1 MTQVIKNIAKRAF
14 AMAGV
19 AILAF
24 AVLASGFSAALP
36 AVALENSNPSEKYDP
51 TKKEV
56 LSHGHTDVF
65 YPIQYNGKFIMAV
78 EKDAAT
84 FLKPENTTLRVA
96 KSTYTTKSQLPAL
109 ATEYYYLDSSGNQNG
124 NPLFPGWD
132 TGYAATLVGASHADE
147 ATADIAIQQVTGPM
161 NGRILLWTTEGAGKT
176 SKKLSFEEN
185 DLDDEPDTE
194 GSRFML
200 PGVIHQH
207 TAGHVHANWGFTQP
221 GVYKLK
227 VAATITNKNTK
238 KQITTEPAEYT
249 FEVEDTYSGEVP
261 TSGLSET
268 LGLHRR
274 GDSINPDDD
283 EEAHKASEEHK
294 DTDKDDGGDMR
305 IGNIRDSGPHPHY
318 HSYEGYGGLDLKVVN
333 RPKGARIEWRYV
345 RADEG
350 PDAYGT
356 TLFAERLQLPAEPAM
371 NKMKVY
377 AHATEGETQVGKD
390 TASATIA
397 VEDHGADGR
406 PVVKAIA
413 PYKRFKPG
421 DTLRAK
427 TALLN
432 PHVAT
437 DGITGAPIDDPTSPV
452 TSIVKD
458 YVWLIKKEGESEFKR
473 IPGAVSSRLELK
485 LDASMQGATIRPS
498 LVLKNGELYRN
509 KMFDEFCDYVI
520 DMGGAKHNGQEAA
533 EKQVHDPD
541 SEEDARHSS
550 KRRLKK
556 RRSVRRSVR
565 GRRTRVNDADT
576 ANRGFVQNLFAS
588 VSNNGFAGGFAGGFA
603 TANNAGDNGFNKN
616 QSEQKLTQ
624 SGAQQ
629 NTKSGMFGNPDG
641 SVTFTPNFFGNTA
654 SKSKKLKRHR
664 NNRNAR
670 NQNARN
676 NRQLR
681 RNKNVRNFPQNS
693 SGKSTDAAKNNTET
707 SGSFKR
713 VENTSGNKNKRSV
726 NAARRTTRSKKV
738 SKKGSKKGS
747 KNVRSFENESRQA
760 VEASKRT
767 NSDEDPTAQRD
778 TEYTQAQEDDST
790 EDQESNNNSTTWVA
804 AATGTAS
811 VGLCTVTGACSVLAR
826 PRTKLI

>member
-1 MTQVIKNIAKRAF
+1 MTKVIKNMVKRAF
-14 AMAGV
+14 AMCGV
-19 AILAF
+19 
-24 AVLASGFSAALP
+24 AVLAVAVLVSGFSAALP
-36 AVALENSNPSEKYDP
+36 AVALENSNPGEKYNP

-78 EKDAAT
+78 EKDGTT

-109 ATEYYYLDSSGNQNG
+109 ATEYYYLDSSGNQKG

-132 TGYAATLVGASHADE
+132 TGYAASLVGASHADD

-161 NGRILLWTTEGAGKT
+161 NGRILLWTTDGIGKN

-185 DLDDEPDTE
+185 DLDDEPDTD

-261 TSGLSET
+261 VSGITET
-268 LGLHRR
+268 LDLHRR
-274 GDSINPDDD
+274 GDFINPDDD
-283 EEAHKASEEHK
+283 EEAHEASKDHK

-333 RPKGARIEWRYV
+333 KPKGARIEWRYV

-397 VEDHGADGR
+397 VEDHGADGH

-421 DTLRAK
+421 DTLHAK
-427 TALLN
+427 TVLLN

-437 DGITGAPIDDPTSPV
+437 DGVTGAPIDDPTSPV

-458 YVWLIKKEGESEFKR
+458 YVWLMKKEGESEFKR
-473 IPGAVSSRLELK
+473 IPGAVNSKLELK

-520 DMGGAKHNGQEAA
+520 EMKGVPHSHN
-533 EKQVHDPD
+533 HDGDDDQSGSD
-541 SEEDARHSS
+541 SEDDENPHG
-550 KRRLKK
+550 KK
-556 RRSVRRSVR
+556 RHEKRH
-565 GRRTRVNDADT
+565 N
-576 ANRGFVQNLFAS
+576 NRHNKRK
-588 VSNNGFAGGFAGGFA
+588 NKTKHFAGGKNFLKGVFGGAANSGLFGSSSNGGFQFESNFFKKSGKKLKRA
-603 TANNAGDNGFNKN
+603 KNNRNKTN
-616 QSEQKLTQ
+616 RNKTNRNNRKNNPKNNTQ
-624 SGAQQ
+624 SGAS
-629 NTKSGMFGNPDG
+629 SG
-641 SVTFTPNFFGNTA
+641 SSSFTRTE
-654 SKSKKLKRHR
+654 
-664 NNRNAR
+664 
-670 NQNARN
+670 
-676 NRQLR
+676 
-681 RNKNVRNFPQNS
+681 NS
-693 SGKSTDAAKNNTET
+693 SGTSLHNSSRRTSDGTHTKNKSSKKSGQTIRNFVRTDNN
-707 SGSFKR
+707 
-713 VENTSGNKNKRSV
+713 SGNKSKNSSV
-726 NAARRTTRSKKV
+726 N
-738 SKKGSKKGS
+738 
-747 KNVRSFENESRQA
+747 
-760 VEASKRT
+760 
-767 NSDEDPTAQRD
+767 NSDFVKSNERHALQGARQYNEESDET
-778 TEYTQAQEDDST
+778 YEDDS
-790 EDQESNNNSTTWVA
+790 DDIKGDSSSIKWIAVA
-804 AATGTAS
+804 ASGAS
-811 VGLCTVTGACSVLAR
+811 VGLCTITGACGALVR
-826 PRTKLI
+826 PRLKLL

>member
-1 MTQVIKNIAKRAF
+1 MVKRAF
-14 AMAGV
+14 AMCGV
-19 AILAF
+19 AVLAF
-24 AVLASGFSAALP
+24 AVLVSGFSAALP
-36 AVALENSNPSEKYDP
+36 AVALENSNPGEKYNP

-78 EKDAAT
+78 EKDGTT

-96 KSTYTTKSQLPAL
+96 KSTYTTKSQIPAL
-109 ATEYYYLDSSGNQNG
+109 ATEYYYLDSSGNQKG

-132 TGYAATLVGASHADE
+132 TGYAASLVGANHADE

-161 NGRILLWTTEGAGKT
+161 NGRILLWTTEGVGKN

-221 GVYKLK
+221 GVYKLR

-261 TSGLSET
+261 ASGIMET
-268 LGLHRR
+268 LDLHRR
-274 GDSINPDDD
+274 GDFINPDDD
-283 EEAHKASEEHK
+283 EEAHKASEDHK

-333 RPKGARIEWRYV
+333 KPKGARIEWRYV

-397 VEDHGADGR
+397 VEDHGADGH

-421 DTLRAK
+421 DTLHAK
-427 TALLN
+427 TVLLN

-437 DGITGAPIDDPTSPV
+437 DGVTGAPIDDPTSPV

-473 IPGAVSSRLELK
+473 IPGAVNSKLELK

-520 DMGGAKHNGQEAA
+520 EMKGVPHSHN
-533 EKQVHDPD
+533 HDGDDDQSGSD
-541 SEEDARHSS
+541 SEDDENSHGKKHHEKRHNNRHN
-550 KRRLKK
+550 KRKNK
-556 RRSVRRSVR
+556 
-565 GRRTRVNDADT
+565 TKH
-576 ANRGFVQNLFAS
+576 
-588 VSNNGFAGGFAGGFA
+588 FAGGKNFLKGVFGGAANSGLFGSSSNGGFQFESNFFKKSNRKFKR
-603 TANNAGDNGFNKN
+603 TKKNRNKTNRTNRKNNSKN
-616 QSEQKLTQ
+616 NTQ
-624 SGAQQ
+624 SGAS
-629 NTKSGMFGNPDG
+629 SG
-641 SVTFTPNFFGNTA
+641 SSSFTRTE
-654 SKSKKLKRHR
+654 
-664 NNRNAR
+664 
-670 NQNARN
+670 
-676 NRQLR
+676 
-681 RNKNVRNFPQNS
+681 NS
-693 SGKSTDAAKNNTET
+693 SGTSLHNSSRRT
-707 SGSFKR
+707 SGGTHTKNKSSKKSGQTIRNFVR
-713 VENTSGNKNKRSV
+713 TDNNSGNKSKNSSV
-726 NAARRTTRSKKV
+726 N
-738 SKKGSKKGS
+738 
-747 KNVRSFENESRQA
+747 
-760 VEASKRT
+760 
-767 NSDEDPTAQRD
+767 NSDFVKN
-778 TEYTQAQEDDST
+778 TERHALQGARQYNEESDEAYEDDSDDT
-790 EDQESNNNSTTWVA
+790 KGDSSSIKWVA
-804 AATGTAS
+804 VAASGAS
-811 VGLCTVTGACSVLAR
+811 VGLCTITGACGALIRS
-826 PRTKLI
+826 KLKLL

>member
-1 MTQVIKNIAKRAF
+1 MTQVIRNIVKRAF
-14 AMAGV
+14 AMASV

-36 AVALENSNPSEKYDP
+36 AVALENGNPAEKYDP

-109 ATEYYYLDSSGNQNG
+109 ATEYYYLDSSGNQKG

-132 TGYAATLVGASHADE
+132 TGYAASLVGASHADD

-161 NGRILLWTTEGAGKT
+161 NGRILLWTTDGIGKN

-185 DLDDEPDTE
+185 DLDDEPDTD

-261 TSGLSET
+261 ASGITET
-268 LGLHRR
+268 LDLHRR
-274 GDSINPDDD
+274 GDFINPDDD
-283 EEAHKASEEHK
+283 EEAHEASKDHK

-333 RPKGARIEWRYV
+333 KPKGARIEWRYV

-397 VEDHGADGR
+397 VEDHGADGH

-421 DTLRAK
+421 DTLHAK
-427 TALLN
+427 TVLLN

-437 DGITGAPIDDPTSPV
+437 DGVTGAPIDDPTSPV

-458 YVWLIKKEGESEFKR
+458 YVWLMKKEGESEFKR
-473 IPGAVSSRLELK
+473 IPGAASSKLELK

-520 DMGGAKHNGQEAA
+520 EMKGVPHSHN
-533 EKQVHDPD
+533 HDGDDDQSGSD
-541 SEEDARHSS
+541 SEDDENPHGKKHHEKRHN
-550 KRRLKK
+550 KRKNK
-556 RRSVRRSVR
+556 
-565 GRRTRVNDADT
+565 TKH
-576 ANRGFVQNLFAS
+576 
-588 VSNNGFAGGFAGGFA
+588 FAGGKNFLKGVFGGTANSGLFGSSSNGGFQFESNFFKKSNRKFKR
-603 TANNAGDNGFNKN
+603 TKKNRNKTNRTNRKNNSKN
-616 QSEQKLTQ
+616 NTQ
-624 SGAQQ
+624 SGAS
-629 NTKSGMFGNPDG
+629 SG
-641 SVTFTPNFFGNTA
+641 SSSFTRTE
-654 SKSKKLKRHR
+654 
-664 NNRNAR
+664 
-670 NQNARN
+670 
-676 NRQLR
+676 
-681 RNKNVRNFPQNS
+681 NS
-693 SGKSTDAAKNNTET
+693 SGTSLHNSSRRT
-707 SGSFKR
+707 SGGTHTKNKSSKKSGQTIRNFVR
-713 VENTSGNKNKRSV
+713 TDNNSGNKSKNSSV
-726 NAARRTTRSKKV
+726 N
-738 SKKGSKKGS
+738 
-747 KNVRSFENESRQA
+747 
-760 VEASKRT
+760 
-767 NSDEDPTAQRD
+767 NSDFVKN
-778 TEYTQAQEDDST
+778 TEHYALQGARQYNEESDEAYEDDSDDT
-790 EDQESNNNSTTWVA
+790 KGDSSSTKWVA
-804 AATGTAS
+804 VAASSAS
-811 VGLCTVTGACSVLAR
+811 VGLCTITGACGALVR
-826 PRTKLI
+826 PRLKLL

>member
-1 MTQVIKNIAKRAF
+1 MTHVIRNIGKRAF
-14 AMAGV
+14 AMASV

-36 AVALENSNPSEKYDP
+36 AVALENSNPGEKYDP

-78 EKDAAT
+78 EKDGTT

-109 ATEYYYLDSSGNQNG
+109 ATEYYYLDISGNQKG

-132 TGYAATLVGASHADE
+132 TGYAASLVGANHADE

-161 NGRILLWTTEGAGKT
+161 NGRILLWTTEGVGKN

-185 DLDDEPDTE
+185 DLDDEPDTD

-221 GVYKLK
+221 GIYKLK

-238 KQITTEPAEYT
+238 KQIKTEPAEYT

-261 TSGLSET
+261 ASGITET
-268 LGLHRR
+268 LDLHRR
-274 GDSINPDDD
+274 GDFINPDDD
-283 EEAHKASEEHK
+283 EEAHEASKDHK
-294 DTDKDDGGDMR
+294 DTDEDDGGDMR

-333 RPKGARIEWRYV
+333 KPKGARIEWRYV

-350 PDAYGT
+350 SDAYGT

-390 TASATIA
+390 TASATIV
-397 VEDHGADGR
+397 VEDHGADGH
-406 PVVKAIA
+406 PVVKAIV
-413 PYKRFKPG
+413 PYKRFKLG
-421 DTLRAK
+421 DTLHAK
-427 TALLN
+427 TVLLN

-437 DGITGAPIDDPTSPV
+437 DATTGEPIDDPTNPV

-473 IPGAVSSRLELK
+473 IPGAVSSKLDLK

-520 DMGGAKHNGQEAA
+520 EMKGVPHSHNNDGDDDQSGSDSEDDENPHGKKRHEKHHNKRKNKTKHFVGGKNFLKGVFGGAANSGLFG
-533 EKQVHDPD
+533 
-541 SEEDARHSS
+541 SS
-550 KRRLKK
+550 
-556 RRSVRRSVR
+556 
-565 GRRTRVNDADT
+565 
-576 ANRGFVQNLFAS
+576 
-588 VSNNGFAGGFAGGFA
+588 SNGGFQFES
-603 TANNAGDNGFNKN
+603 NFFK
-616 QSEQKLTQ
+616 
-624 SGAQQ
+624 
-629 NTKSGMFGNPDG
+629 KSG
-641 SVTFTPNFFGNTA
+641 
-654 SKSKKLKRHR
+654 KKLKRAK
-664 NNRNAR
+664 NNRNKTNR
-670 NQNARN
+670 TNRKNNSKNNVQNGSGSCSGSCSGSGSGSGSSSFTRTEN
-676 NRQLR
+676 SSGTSLHNSSR
-681 RNKNVRNFPQNS
+681 RTSGGTRAKNKSSKKSGQTVRNFVR
-693 SGKSTDAAKNNTET
+693 TDNN
-707 SGSFKR
+707 
-713 VENTSGNKNKRSV
+713 SGNKSKNSSV
-726 NAARRTTRSKKV
+726 N
-738 SKKGSKKGS
+738 
-747 KNVRSFENESRQA
+747 
-760 VEASKRT
+760 
-767 NSDEDPTAQRD
+767 NSDFVKNNERHASQDARQYNEESD
-778 TEYTQAQEDDST
+778 ESYEDDSDDT
-790 EDQESNNNSTTWVA
+790 KGNSSSNKWVA
-804 AATGTAS
+804 VAASGAS
-811 VGLCTVTGACSVLAR
+811 VGLCAITGACGALAR
-826 PRTKLI
+826 PKLKLL

>member
-1 MTQVIKNIAKRAF
+1 MTKVIKNMVKRAF
-14 AMAGV
+14 AMCGV
-19 AILAF
+19 AVLAF
-24 AVLASGFSAALP
+24 AVLVSGFSAALP
-36 AVALENSNPSEKYDP
+36 AVALENGNPAEKYDP

-109 ATEYYYLDSSGNQNG
+109 ATEYYYLDSSGNQKG

-132 TGYAATLVGASHADE
+132 TGYAASLVGASHADD

-161 NGRILLWTTEGAGKT
+161 NGRILLWTTDGIGKN

-185 DLDDEPDTE
+185 DLDDEPDTD

-261 TSGLSET
+261 VSGITET
-268 LGLHRR
+268 LDLHRR
-274 GDSINPDDD
+274 GDFINPDDD
-283 EEAHKASEEHK
+283 EEAHEASKDHK

-333 RPKGARIEWRYV
+333 KPKGARIEWRYV

-397 VEDHGADGR
+397 VEDHGVDGH

-421 DTLRAK
+421 DTLHAK
-427 TALLN
+427 TVLLN

-437 DGITGAPIDDPTSPV
+437 DGVTGAPIDDPTSPV

-458 YVWLIKKEGESEFKR
+458 YVWLMKKEGESEFKR
-473 IPGAVSSRLELK
+473 IPGAVNSKLELK

-520 DMGGAKHNGQEAA
+520 EMKGVPHSHN
-533 EKQVHDPD
+533 HDGDDDQSGSD
-541 SEEDARHSS
+541 SEDDENPHG
-550 KRRLKK
+550 KK
-556 RRSVRRSVR
+556 RHEKRH
-565 GRRTRVNDADT
+565 N
-576 ANRGFVQNLFAS
+576 NRHNKRK
-588 VSNNGFAGGFAGGFA
+588 NKTKHFAGGKNFLKGVFGGAANSGLFGSSSNGGFQFESNFFKKSGKKLKRA
-603 TANNAGDNGFNKN
+603 KNNRNKTN
-616 QSEQKLTQ
+616 RNKTNRNKTNRNNRKNNPKNNTQ
-624 SGAQQ
+624 SGAS
-629 NTKSGMFGNPDG
+629 SG
-641 SVTFTPNFFGNTA
+641 SSSFTRTE
-654 SKSKKLKRHR
+654 
-664 NNRNAR
+664 
-670 NQNARN
+670 
-676 NRQLR
+676 
-681 RNKNVRNFPQNS
+681 NS
-693 SGKSTDAAKNNTET
+693 SGTSLHNSSRRTSDGTHTKNKSSKKSGQTIRNFVRTDNN
-707 SGSFKR
+707 
-713 VENTSGNKNKRSV
+713 SGNKSKNSSV
-726 NAARRTTRSKKV
+726 N
-738 SKKGSKKGS
+738 
-747 KNVRSFENESRQA
+747 
-760 VEASKRT
+760 
-767 NSDEDPTAQRD
+767 NSDFVKSNERHALQGARQYNEESDET
-778 TEYTQAQEDDST
+778 YEDDS
-790 EDQESNNNSTTWVA
+790 DDIKGDSSSIKWIAVA
-804 AATGTAS
+804 ASGAS
-811 VGLCTVTGACSVLAR
+811 VGLCTITGACGALVR
-826 PRTKLI
+826 PRLKLL

>member
-1 MTQVIKNIAKRAF
+1 MTQVIKNMVKRAF
-14 AMAGV
+14 AMCGV
-19 AILAF
+19 AVLAF
-24 AVLASGFSAALP
+24 AVLVSGFSAALP
-36 AVALENSNPSEKYDP
+36 AVALENGNPAEKYDP

-109 ATEYYYLDSSGNQNG
+109 ATEYYYLDSSGNQKG

-132 TGYAATLVGASHADE
+132 TGYAASLVGASHADD

-161 NGRILLWTTEGAGKT
+161 NGRILLWTTDGIGKN

-185 DLDDEPDTE
+185 DLDDEPDTD

-261 TSGLSET
+261 VSGITET
-268 LGLHRR
+268 LDLHRR
-274 GDSINPDDD
+274 GDFINPDDD
-283 EEAHKASEEHK
+283 EEAHEASKDHK

-333 RPKGARIEWRYV
+333 KPKGARIEWRYV

-397 VEDHGADGR
+397 VEDHGADGH

-421 DTLRAK
+421 DTLHAK
-427 TALLN
+427 TVLLN

-437 DGITGAPIDDPTSPV
+437 DGVTGAPIDDPTSPV

-458 YVWLIKKEGESEFKR
+458 YVWLMKKEGESEFKR
-473 IPGAVSSRLELK
+473 IPGAVNSKLELK

-520 DMGGAKHNGQEAA
+520 EMKGVPHSHN
-533 EKQVHDPD
+533 HDGDDDQSGSD
-541 SEEDARHSS
+541 SEDDENPHG
-550 KRRLKK
+550 KK
-556 RRSVRRSVR
+556 RHEKRH
-565 GRRTRVNDADT
+565 N
-576 ANRGFVQNLFAS
+576 NRHNKRK
-588 VSNNGFAGGFAGGFA
+588 NKTKHFAGGKNFLKGVFGGAANSGLFGSSSNGGFQFESNFFKKSGKKLKRA
-603 TANNAGDNGFNKN
+603 KNNRNKTN
-616 QSEQKLTQ
+616 RNKTNRNNSKNNPKNNTQ
-624 SGAQQ
+624 SGAS
-629 NTKSGMFGNPDG
+629 SG
-641 SVTFTPNFFGNTA
+641 SSSFTRTE
-654 SKSKKLKRHR
+654 
-664 NNRNAR
+664 
-670 NQNARN
+670 
-676 NRQLR
+676 
-681 RNKNVRNFPQNS
+681 NS
-693 SGKSTDAAKNNTET
+693 SGTSLHNSSRRTSDGTHTKNKSSKKSGQTIRNFVRTDNN
-707 SGSFKR
+707 
-713 VENTSGNKNKRSV
+713 SGNKSKNSSV
-726 NAARRTTRSKKV
+726 N
-738 SKKGSKKGS
+738 
-747 KNVRSFENESRQA
+747 
-760 VEASKRT
+760 
-767 NSDEDPTAQRD
+767 NSDFVKSNERHALQGARQYNEESDET
-778 TEYTQAQEDDST
+778 YEDDS
-790 EDQESNNNSTTWVA
+790 DDIKGDSSSIKWIAVA
-804 AATGTAS
+804 ASGAS
-811 VGLCTVTGACSVLAR
+811 VGLCTITGACGALVR
-826 PRTKLI
+826 PRLKLL

>member
-1 MTQVIKNIAKRAF
+1 MTQVIRNIVKRAF
-14 AMAGV
+14 AMASV
-19 AILAF
+19 AILAI

-36 AVALENSNPSEKYDP
+36 AVALENGNPAEKYDP

-109 ATEYYYLDSSGNQNG
+109 ATEYYYLDSSGNQKG

-132 TGYAATLVGASHADE
+132 TGYAASLVGASHADD

-161 NGRILLWTTEGAGKT
+161 NGRILLWTTDGIGKN

-185 DLDDEPDTE
+185 DLDDEPDTD

-261 TSGLSET
+261 ASGITET
-268 LGLHRR
+268 LDLHRR
-274 GDSINPDDD
+274 GDFINPDDD
-283 EEAHKASEEHK
+283 EEAHEASKDHK

-333 RPKGARIEWRYV
+333 KPKGARIEWRYV

-397 VEDHGADGR
+397 VEDHGADGH

-421 DTLRAK
+421 DTLHAK
-427 TALLN
+427 TVLLN

-437 DGITGAPIDDPTSPV
+437 DGVTGAPIDDPTSPV

-473 IPGAVSSRLELK
+473 IPGAVNSKLELK

-520 DMGGAKHNGQEAA
+520 EMKGVPHSHN
-533 EKQVHDPD
+533 HDGDDDQSGSD
-541 SEEDARHSS
+541 SEDDENSHGKKHHE
-550 KRRLKK
+550 KRRNKRKNKTKHFVGGKNFLKG
-556 RRSVRRSVR
+556 VF
-565 GRRTRVNDADT
+565 GGT
-576 ANRGFVQNLFAS
+576 ANSGLFGS
-588 VSNNGFAGGFAGGFA
+588 SSNGGFQFESNFFKKSNRKFKR
-603 TANNAGDNGFNKN
+603 TKKNRNKTNRTNRKNNSKN
-616 QSEQKLTQ
+616 NTQ
-624 SGAQQ
+624 SGAS
-629 NTKSGMFGNPDG
+629 SG
-641 SVTFTPNFFGNTA
+641 SSSFTRTE
-654 SKSKKLKRHR
+654 
-664 NNRNAR
+664 
-670 NQNARN
+670 
-676 NRQLR
+676 
-681 RNKNVRNFPQNS
+681 NS
-693 SGKSTDAAKNNTET
+693 SGTSLHNSSRRT
-707 SGSFKR
+707 SGGTHTKNKSSKKSGQTIRNFVR
-713 VENTSGNKNKRSV
+713 TDNNSGNKSKNSSV
-726 NAARRTTRSKKV
+726 N
-738 SKKGSKKGS
+738 
-747 KNVRSFENESRQA
+747 
-760 VEASKRT
+760 
-767 NSDEDPTAQRD
+767 NSDFVKN
-778 TEYTQAQEDDST
+778 TERHALQGARQYNEESDEAYEDDSDDT
-790 EDQESNNNSTTWVA
+790 KGDGSSIKWVA
-804 AATGTAS
+804 VAASGAS
-811 VGLCTVTGACSVLAR
+811 VGLCTITGACGALIRS
-826 PRTKLI
+826 KLKLL

>member
-1 MTQVIKNIAKRAF
+1 MTQVIKNMVKRAF
-14 AMAGV
+14 AMCGV
-19 AILAF
+19 AVLAF
-24 AVLASGFSAALP
+24 AVLVSGFSAALP
-36 AVALENSNPSEKYDP
+36 AVALENGNPAEKYDP

-109 ATEYYYLDSSGNQNG
+109 ATEYYYLDSSGNQKG
-124 NPLFPGWD
+124 NPLFPG
-132 TGYAATLVGASHADE
+132 YAASLVGASHADD

-161 NGRILLWTTEGAGKT
+161 NGRILLWTTDGIGKN

-185 DLDDEPDTE
+185 DLDDEPDTD

-261 TSGLSET
+261 VSGITET
-268 LGLHRR
+268 LDLHRR
-274 GDSINPDDD
+274 GDFINPDDD
-283 EEAHKASEEHK
+283 EEAHEASKDHK

-333 RPKGARIEWRYV
+333 KPKGARIEWRYV

-397 VEDHGADGR
+397 VEDHGADGH

-421 DTLRAK
+421 DTLHAK
-427 TALLN
+427 TVLLN

-437 DGITGAPIDDPTSPV
+437 DGVTGAPIDDPTSPV

-458 YVWLIKKEGESEFKR
+458 YVWLMKKEGESEFKR
-473 IPGAVSSRLELK
+473 IPGAVNSKLELK

-520 DMGGAKHNGQEAA
+520 EMKGVPHSHN
-533 EKQVHDPD
+533 HDGDDDQSGSD
-541 SEEDARHSS
+541 SEDDENPHG
-550 KRRLKK
+550 KK
-556 RRSVRRSVR
+556 RHEKRH
-565 GRRTRVNDADT
+565 N
-576 ANRGFVQNLFAS
+576 NRHNKRK
-588 VSNNGFAGGFAGGFA
+588 NKTKHFAGGKNFLKGVFGGAANSGLFGSSSNGGFQFESNFFKKSGKKLKRA
-603 TANNAGDNGFNKN
+603 KNNRNKTN
-616 QSEQKLTQ
+616 RNKTNRNNRKNNPKNNTQ
-624 SGAQQ
+624 SGAS
-629 NTKSGMFGNPDG
+629 SG
-641 SVTFTPNFFGNTA
+641 SSSFTRTE
-654 SKSKKLKRHR
+654 
-664 NNRNAR
+664 
-670 NQNARN
+670 
-676 NRQLR
+676 
-681 RNKNVRNFPQNS
+681 NS
-693 SGKSTDAAKNNTET
+693 SGTSLHNSSRRTSDGTHTKNKSSKKSGQTIRNFVRTDNN
-707 SGSFKR
+707 
-713 VENTSGNKNKRSV
+713 SGNKSKNSSV
-726 NAARRTTRSKKV
+726 N
-738 SKKGSKKGS
+738 
-747 KNVRSFENESRQA
+747 
-760 VEASKRT
+760 
-767 NSDEDPTAQRD
+767 NSDFVKSNERHALQGARQYNEESDET
-778 TEYTQAQEDDST
+778 YEDDS
-790 EDQESNNNSTTWVA
+790 DDIKGDSSSIKWIAVA
-804 AATGTAS
+804 ASGAS
-811 VGLCTVTGACSVLAR
+811 VGLCTITGACGALVR
-826 PRTKLI
+826 PRLKLL

>member
-1 MTQVIKNIAKRAF
+1 MTQVIRDIVKRAF
-14 AMAGV
+14 AMASV
-19 AILAF
+19 AILAI

-36 AVALENSNPSEKYDP
+36 AVALENSNPGEKYNP

-78 EKDAAT
+78 EKDGAT
-84 FLKPENTTLRVA
+84 FLKPENTTLHVA
-96 KSTYTTKSQLPAL
+96 KNTYTTKSQLPAL
-109 ATEYYYLDSSGNQNG
+109 ATEYYYLDSSGNQKG

-132 TGYAATLVGASHADE
+132 TGYAATLVGAPHADD

-161 NGRILLWTTEGAGKT
+161 NGRILLWTTDGAGKN

-185 DLDDEPDTE
+185 DLDDEPDTD

-261 TSGLSET
+261 AGITET
-268 LGLHRR
+268 LDLHRR

-283 EEAHKASEEHK
+283 EEAHEASKDHK

-333 RPKGARIEWRYV
+333 KPKGARIEWRYV

-397 VEDHGADGR
+397 VEDHGADGH

-421 DTLRAK
+421 DTLHAK
-427 TALLN
+427 TVLLN

-437 DGITGAPIDDPTSPV
+437 DGVTGAPIDDPTSPV

-473 IPGAVSSRLELK
+473 IPGAVNSKLELK

-520 DMGGAKHNGQEAA
+520 EMKGVPHSHN
-533 EKQVHDPD
+533 HDGDDDQSGSD
-541 SEEDARHSS
+541 SEDDENSHGKKHHE
-550 KRRLKK
+550 KRRNKRKNKTKHFVGGKNFLKG
-556 RRSVRRSVR
+556 VF
-565 GRRTRVNDADT
+565 GGT
-576 ANRGFVQNLFAS
+576 ANSGLFGS
-588 VSNNGFAGGFAGGFA
+588 SSNGGFQFESNFFKKSNRKFKR
-603 TANNAGDNGFNKN
+603 TKKNRNKTNRTNRKNNSKN
-616 QSEQKLTQ
+616 NTQ
-624 SGAQQ
+624 SGAS
-629 NTKSGMFGNPDG
+629 SG
-641 SVTFTPNFFGNTA
+641 SSSFTRTE
-654 SKSKKLKRHR
+654 
-664 NNRNAR
+664 
-670 NQNARN
+670 
-676 NRQLR
+676 
-681 RNKNVRNFPQNS
+681 NS
-693 SGKSTDAAKNNTET
+693 SGTSLHNSSRRT
-707 SGSFKR
+707 SGGTHTKNKSSKKSGQTIRNFVR
-713 VENTSGNKNKRSV
+713 TDNNSGNKSKNSSV
-726 NAARRTTRSKKV
+726 N
-738 SKKGSKKGS
+738 
-747 KNVRSFENESRQA
+747 
-760 VEASKRT
+760 
-767 NSDEDPTAQRD
+767 NSDFVKN
-778 TEYTQAQEDDST
+778 TERHALQGARQYNEESDEAYEDDSDDT
-790 EDQESNNNSTTWVA
+790 KGDGSSTKWVA
-804 AATGTAS
+804 VQIGRRR
-811 VGLCTVTGACSVLAR
+811 VGKEC
-826 PRTKLI
+826 

>member
-1 MTQVIKNIAKRAF
+1 MTNVIRNIGKRAF
-14 AMAGV
+14 AMASV

-36 AVALENSNPSEKYDP
+36 AVALENSNPGEKYDP

-78 EKDAAT
+78 EKDGTT

-109 ATEYYYLDSSGNQNG
+109 ATEYYYLDISGNQKG

-132 TGYAATLVGASHADE
+132 TGYAASLVGANHADE

-161 NGRILLWTTEGAGKT
+161 NGRILIWTTEGVGKN

-185 DLDDEPDTE
+185 DLDDEPDTD

-221 GVYKLK
+221 GIYKLK

-238 KQITTEPAEYT
+238 KQIKTEPAEYT

-261 TSGLSET
+261 ASGITET
-268 LGLHRR
+268 LDLHRR
-274 GDSINPDDD
+274 GDFINPDDD
-283 EEAHKASEEHK
+283 EEAHEASKDHN
-294 DTDKDDGGDMR
+294 DTDEDDGGDMR

-333 RPKGARIEWRYV
+333 KPKGARIEWRYV

-350 PDAYGT
+350 SDAYGT

-390 TASATIA
+390 TASATIV
-397 VEDHGADGR
+397 VEDHGADGH
-406 PVVKAIA
+406 PVVKAIV
-413 PYKRFKPG
+413 PYKRFKLG
-421 DTLRAK
+421 DTLHAK
-427 TALLN
+427 TVLLN

-437 DGITGAPIDDPTSPV
+437 DATTGEPIDDPTNPV

-473 IPGAVSSRLELK
+473 IPGAVSSKLDLK

-520 DMGGAKHNGQEAA
+520 EMKGVPHSHNNDGDDDQSGSDSEDDENPHGKKRHEKHHNKRKNKTKHFVGGKNFLKGVFGGAANSGLFG
-533 EKQVHDPD
+533 
-541 SEEDARHSS
+541 SS
-550 KRRLKK
+550 
-556 RRSVRRSVR
+556 
-565 GRRTRVNDADT
+565 
-576 ANRGFVQNLFAS
+576 
-588 VSNNGFAGGFAGGFA
+588 SNGGFQFES
-603 TANNAGDNGFNKN
+603 NFFK
-616 QSEQKLTQ
+616 
-624 SGAQQ
+624 
-629 NTKSGMFGNPDG
+629 KSG
-641 SVTFTPNFFGNTA
+641 
-654 SKSKKLKRHR
+654 KKLKRAK
-664 NNRNAR
+664 NNRNKTNR
-670 NQNARN
+670 TNRKNNSKNNVQNGSGSGSGSCSGSGSGSSSFTRTEN
-676 NRQLR
+676 SSGTSLHNSSR
-681 RNKNVRNFPQNS
+681 RTSGGTRAKNKSSKKSGQTVRNFVR
-693 SGKSTDAAKNNTET
+693 TDNN
-707 SGSFKR
+707 
-713 VENTSGNKNKRSV
+713 SGNKSKNSSV
-726 NAARRTTRSKKV
+726 N
-738 SKKGSKKGS
+738 
-747 KNVRSFENESRQA
+747 
-760 VEASKRT
+760 
-767 NSDEDPTAQRD
+767 NSDFVKNNERHASQDARQYNEESD
-778 TEYTQAQEDDST
+778 ESYEDDSDDT
-790 EDQESNNNSTTWVA
+790 KGNSSSNKWVA
-804 AATGTAS
+804 VAASGAS
-811 VGLCTVTGACSVLAR
+811 VGLCAITGACGALAR
-826 PRTKLI
+826 PKLKLL

>member
-1 MTQVIKNIAKRAF
+1 MTKVIKNMVKRAF
-14 AMAGV
+14 AMCGV
-19 AILAF
+19 AVLAF
-24 AVLASGFSAALP
+24 AVLVSGFSAALP
-36 AVALENSNPSEKYDP
+36 AVALENGNPAEKYDP

-109 ATEYYYLDSSGNQNG
+109 ATEYYYLDSSGNQKG

-132 TGYAATLVGASHADE
+132 TGYAASLVGASHADD

-161 NGRILLWTTEGAGKT
+161 NGRILLWTTDGIGKN

-185 DLDDEPDTE
+185 DLDDEPDTD

-261 TSGLSET
+261 VSGITET
-268 LGLHRR
+268 LDLHRR
-274 GDSINPDDD
+274 GDFINPDDD
-283 EEAHKASEEHK
+283 EEAHEASKDHK

-333 RPKGARIEWRYV
+333 KPKGARIEWRYV

-397 VEDHGADGR
+397 VEDHGADGH
-406 PVVKAIA
+406 PVVKAIV

-421 DTLRAK
+421 DTLHAK
-427 TALLN
+427 TVLLN

-437 DGITGAPIDDPTSPV
+437 DATTGEPIDDPTNPV

-458 YVWLIKKEGESEFKR
+458 YVWLMKKEGESEFKR
-473 IPGAVSSRLELK
+473 IPGAVSSRLDIK

-520 DMGGAKHNGQEAA
+520 EMKGVTHSHNNDGNDDQSGS
-533 EKQVHDPD
+533 D
-541 SEEDARHSS
+541 SEDDENPHG
-550 KRRLKK
+550 KK
-556 RRSVRRSVR
+556 RHEKRH
-565 GRRTRVNDADT
+565 N
-576 ANRGFVQNLFAS
+576 NRHNKRK
-588 VSNNGFAGGFAGGFA
+588 NKTKHFAGGKNFLKGVFGGAANSGLFGSSSNGGFQFESNFFKKSGKKLKRA
-603 TANNAGDNGFNKN
+603 KNNRNKTN
-616 QSEQKLTQ
+616 RNNRKNNPKNNTQ
-624 SGAQQ
+624 SGAS
-629 NTKSGMFGNPDG
+629 SG
-641 SVTFTPNFFGNTA
+641 SSYFTRTE
-654 SKSKKLKRHR
+654 
-664 NNRNAR
+664 
-670 NQNARN
+670 
-676 NRQLR
+676 
-681 RNKNVRNFPQNS
+681 NS
-693 SGKSTDAAKNNTET
+693 SGTSLHNSSRRTSDGTHTKNKSSKKSGQTIRNFVRTDNN
-707 SGSFKR
+707 
-713 VENTSGNKNKRSV
+713 SGNKSKNSSV
-726 NAARRTTRSKKV
+726 N
-738 SKKGSKKGS
+738 
-747 KNVRSFENESRQA
+747 
-760 VEASKRT
+760 
-767 NSDEDPTAQRD
+767 NSDFVKSNERHALQGARQYNEESDET
-778 TEYTQAQEDDST
+778 YEDDS
-790 EDQESNNNSTTWVA
+790 DDIKGDSSSIKWIAVA
-804 AATGTAS
+804 ASGAS
-811 VGLCTVTGACSVLAR
+811 VGLCTITGACGALVR
-826 PRTKLI
+826 PRLKLL

>member
-1 MTQVIKNIAKRAF
+1 MTQVIRNIVKRAF
-14 AMAGV
+14 AMASV
-19 AILAF
+19 AILAI

-36 AVALENSNPSEKYDP
+36 AVALENGNPAEKYDP

-56 LSHGHTDVF
+56 LNHGHTDVF

-109 ATEYYYLDSSGNQNG
+109 ATEYYYLDSSGNQKG

-132 TGYAATLVGASHADE
+132 TGYAASLVGASHADD

-161 NGRILLWTTEGAGKT
+161 NGRILLWTTDGIGKN

-185 DLDDEPDTE
+185 DLDDEPDTD

-261 TSGLSET
+261 ASGITET
-268 LGLHRR
+268 LDLHRR
-274 GDSINPDDD
+274 GDFINPDDD
-283 EEAHKASEEHK
+283 EEAHEASKDHK

-333 RPKGARIEWRYV
+333 KPKGARIEWRYV

-397 VEDHGADGR
+397 VEDHGADGH

-421 DTLRAK
+421 DTLHAK
-427 TALLN
+427 TVLLN

-437 DGITGAPIDDPTSPV
+437 DGVTGAPIDDPTSPV

-458 YVWLIKKEGESEFKR
+458 YVWLMKKEGESEFKR
-473 IPGAVSSRLELK
+473 IPGAASSKLELK

-520 DMGGAKHNGQEAA
+520 EMKGVPHSHN
-533 EKQVHDPD
+533 HDGDDDQSGSD
-541 SEEDARHSS
+541 SEDDENPHGKKHHEKRHN
-550 KRRLKK
+550 KRKNK
-556 RRSVRRSVR
+556 
-565 GRRTRVNDADT
+565 TKH
-576 ANRGFVQNLFAS
+576 
-588 VSNNGFAGGFAGGFA
+588 FAGGKNFLKGVFGGAANSGLFGSSSNGGFQFESNFFKKSNRKFKR
-603 TANNAGDNGFNKN
+603 TKKNRNKTNRTNRKNNSKN
-616 QSEQKLTQ
+616 NTQ
-624 SGAQQ
+624 SGAS
-629 NTKSGMFGNPDG
+629 SG
-641 SVTFTPNFFGNTA
+641 SSSFTRTE
-654 SKSKKLKRHR
+654 
-664 NNRNAR
+664 
-670 NQNARN
+670 
-676 NRQLR
+676 
-681 RNKNVRNFPQNS
+681 NS
-693 SGKSTDAAKNNTET
+693 SGTSLHNSSRRT
-707 SGSFKR
+707 SGGTHTKNKSSKKSGQTIRNFVR
-713 VENTSGNKNKRSV
+713 TDNNSGNKSKNSSV
-726 NAARRTTRSKKV
+726 NNPDFVKNTEHHALQGARQY
-738 SKKGSKKGS
+738 
-747 KNVRSFENESRQA
+747 NE
-760 VEASKRT
+760 E
-767 NSDEDPTAQRD
+767 SDEA
-778 TEYTQAQEDDST
+778 YEDDSDDT
-790 EDQESNNNSTTWVA
+790 KGDSSSTKWVA
-804 AATGTAS
+804 VAASSAS
-811 VGLCTVTGACSVLAR
+811 VGLCTITGACGALVR
-826 PRTKLI
+826 PRLKLL

>member
-1 MTQVIKNIAKRAF
+1 MTNVIRNIGKRAF
-14 AMAGV
+14 AMASV

-36 AVALENSNPSEKYDP
+36 AVALENSNPGEKYDP

-78 EKDAAT
+78 EKDGTT

-109 ATEYYYLDSSGNQNG
+109 ATEYYYLDISGNQKG

-132 TGYAATLVGASHADE
+132 TGYAASLVGANHADE

-161 NGRILLWTTEGAGKT
+161 NGRILLWTTEGVGKN
-176 SKKLSFEEN
+176 SKKVSFEEN
-185 DLDDEPDTE
+185 DLDDEPDTD

-221 GVYKLK
+221 GIYKLK

-238 KQITTEPAEYT
+238 KQIKTEPAEYT

-261 TSGLSET
+261 ASGITET
-268 LGLHRR
+268 LDLHRR
-274 GDSINPDDD
+274 GDFINPDDD
-283 EEAHKASEEHK
+283 EEAHEASKDHK
-294 DTDKDDGGDMR
+294 DTDEDDGGDMR

-333 RPKGARIEWRYV
+333 KPKGARIEWRYV

-350 PDAYGT
+350 SDAYGT

-390 TASATIA
+390 TASATIV
-397 VEDHGADGR
+397 VEDHGADGH
-406 PVVKAIA
+406 PVVKAIV
-413 PYKRFKPG
+413 PYKRFKLG
-421 DTLRAK
+421 DTLHAK
-427 TALLN
+427 TVLLN

-437 DGITGAPIDDPTSPV
+437 DATTGEPIDDPTNPV

-473 IPGAVSSRLELK
+473 IPGAVSSKLDLK

-520 DMGGAKHNGQEAA
+520 EMKGVPHSHNNDGDDDQSGSGSEDDENPHGKKRHEKHHNKRKNKTKHFVGGKNFLKGVFGGAANSGLFG
-533 EKQVHDPD
+533 
-541 SEEDARHSS
+541 SS
-550 KRRLKK
+550 
-556 RRSVRRSVR
+556 
-565 GRRTRVNDADT
+565 
-576 ANRGFVQNLFAS
+576 
-588 VSNNGFAGGFAGGFA
+588 SNGGFQFES
-603 TANNAGDNGFNKN
+603 NFFK
-616 QSEQKLTQ
+616 
-624 SGAQQ
+624 
-629 NTKSGMFGNPDG
+629 KSG
-641 SVTFTPNFFGNTA
+641 
-654 SKSKKLKRHR
+654 KKLKRAK
-664 NNRNAR
+664 NNRNKTNCTNR
-670 NQNARN
+670 KNNSKNNVQNGSGSGSGSGSSSFTRTEN
-676 NRQLR
+676 SSGTSLHNSSR
-681 RNKNVRNFPQNS
+681 RTSGGTRAKNKSSKKSGQTVRNFVR
-693 SGKSTDAAKNNTET
+693 TDNN
-707 SGSFKR
+707 
-713 VENTSGNKNKRSV
+713 SGNKSKNSSV
-726 NAARRTTRSKKV
+726 N
-738 SKKGSKKGS
+738 
-747 KNVRSFENESRQA
+747 
-760 VEASKRT
+760 
-767 NSDEDPTAQRD
+767 NSDFVKNNERHASQDARQYNEESD
-778 TEYTQAQEDDST
+778 ESYEDDSDDT
-790 EDQESNNNSTTWVA
+790 KDNSSSNKWVA
-804 AATGTAS
+804 VAASGAS
-811 VGLCTVTGACSVLAR
+811 VGLCAITGACGALAR
-826 PRTKLI
+826 PKLKLL

>member
-1 MTQVIKNIAKRAF
+1 MTQVIKNMVKRAF
-14 AMAGV
+14 AICGV
-19 AILAF
+19 AVLAF
-24 AVLASGFSAALP
+24 AVLVSGFSAALP
-36 AVALENSNPSEKYDP
+36 AVALENSNPGEKYNP

-78 EKDAAT
+78 EKDGTT

-96 KSTYTTKSQLPAL
+96 KSTYTTKSQIPAL
-109 ATEYYYLDSSGNQNG
+109 ATEYYYLDSSGNQKG

-132 TGYAATLVGASHADE
+132 TGYAASLVGANHADE

-161 NGRILLWTTEGAGKT
+161 NGRILLWTTEGVGKN

-221 GVYKLK
+221 GVYKLR

-261 TSGLSET
+261 ASGIMET
-268 LGLHRR
+268 LDLHRR
-274 GDSINPDDD
+274 GDFINPDDD
-283 EEAHKASEEHK
+283 EEAHKASEDHK

-333 RPKGARIEWRYV
+333 KPKGARIEWRYV

-397 VEDHGADGR
+397 VEDHGADGH

-421 DTLRAK
+421 DTLHAK
-427 TALLN
+427 TVLLN

-437 DGITGAPIDDPTSPV
+437 DGVTGAPIDDPTSPV

-473 IPGAVSSRLELK
+473 IPGAVNSKLELK

-520 DMGGAKHNGQEAA
+520 EMKGVPHSHN
-533 EKQVHDPD
+533 HDGDDDQSGSD
-541 SEEDARHSS
+541 SEDDENSHGKKHHEKRHNNRHN
-550 KRRLKK
+550 KRKNK
-556 RRSVRRSVR
+556 
-565 GRRTRVNDADT
+565 TKH
-576 ANRGFVQNLFAS
+576 
-588 VSNNGFAGGFAGGFA
+588 FAGGKNFLKGVFGGAANSGLFGSSSNGGFQFESNFFKKSNRKFKR
-603 TANNAGDNGFNKN
+603 TKKNRNKTNRTNRKNNSKN
-616 QSEQKLTQ
+616 NTQ
-624 SGAQQ
+624 SGAS
-629 NTKSGMFGNPDG
+629 SG
-641 SVTFTPNFFGNTA
+641 SSSFTRTE
-654 SKSKKLKRHR
+654 
-664 NNRNAR
+664 
-670 NQNARN
+670 
-676 NRQLR
+676 
-681 RNKNVRNFPQNS
+681 NS
-693 SGKSTDAAKNNTET
+693 SGTSLHNSSRRT
-707 SGSFKR
+707 SGGTHTKNKSSKKSGQTIRNFVR
-713 VENTSGNKNKRSV
+713 TDNNSGNKSKNSSV
-726 NAARRTTRSKKV
+726 N
-738 SKKGSKKGS
+738 
-747 KNVRSFENESRQA
+747 
-760 VEASKRT
+760 
-767 NSDEDPTAQRD
+767 NSDFVKN
-778 TEYTQAQEDDST
+778 TERHALQGARQYNEESDEAYEDDSDDT
-790 EDQESNNNSTTWVA
+790 KGDSSSIKWVA
-804 AATGTAS
+804 VAASGAS
-811 VGLCTVTGACSVLAR
+811 VGLCTITGACGALIRS
-826 PRTKLI
+826 KLKLL

>member
-1 MTQVIKNIAKRAF
+1 MTQVIKNMVKRAF
-14 AMAGV
+14 AMCGV
-19 AILAF
+19 AVLAF
-24 AVLASGFSAALP
+24 AVLVSGFSAALP
-36 AVALENSNPSEKYDP
+36 AVALENGNPAEKYDP

-109 ATEYYYLDSSGNQNG
+109 ATEYYYLDSSGNQKG

-132 TGYAATLVGASHADE
+132 TGYAASLVGASHADD

-161 NGRILLWTTEGAGKT
+161 NGRILLWTTDGIGKN

-185 DLDDEPDTE
+185 DLDDEPDTD

-261 TSGLSET
+261 VSGITET
-268 LGLHRR
+268 LDLHRR
-274 GDSINPDDD
+274 GDFINPDDD
-283 EEAHKASEEHK
+283 EEAHEASKDHK

-333 RPKGARIEWRYV
+333 KPKGARIEWRYV

-397 VEDHGADGR
+397 VEDHGADGH

-421 DTLRAK
+421 DTLHAK
-427 TALLN
+427 TVLLN

-437 DGITGAPIDDPTSPV
+437 DGVTGAPIDDPTSPV

-458 YVWLIKKEGESEFKR
+458 YVWLMKKEGESEFKR
-473 IPGAVSSRLELK
+473 IPGAVNSKLELK

-520 DMGGAKHNGQEAA
+520 EMKGVPHSHN
-533 EKQVHDPD
+533 HDGDDDQSGSD
-541 SEEDARHSS
+541 SEDDENPHG
-550 KRRLKK
+550 KK
-556 RRSVRRSVR
+556 RHEKRH
-565 GRRTRVNDADT
+565 N
-576 ANRGFVQNLFAS
+576 NRHNKRK
-588 VSNNGFAGGFAGGFA
+588 NKTKHFAGGKNFLKGVFGGAANSGLFGSSSNGGFQFESNFFKKSGKKLKCA
-603 TANNAGDNGFNKN
+603 KNNRNKTN
-616 QSEQKLTQ
+616 RNKTNRNNRKNNPKNNTQ
-624 SGAQQ
+624 SGAS
-629 NTKSGMFGNPDG
+629 SG
-641 SVTFTPNFFGNTA
+641 SSSFTRTE
-654 SKSKKLKRHR
+654 
-664 NNRNAR
+664 
-670 NQNARN
+670 
-676 NRQLR
+676 
-681 RNKNVRNFPQNS
+681 NS
-693 SGKSTDAAKNNTET
+693 SGTSLHNSSRRTSDGTHTKNKSSKKSGQTIRNFVRTDNN
-707 SGSFKR
+707 
-713 VENTSGNKNKRSV
+713 SGNKSKNSSV
-726 NAARRTTRSKKV
+726 N
-738 SKKGSKKGS
+738 
-747 KNVRSFENESRQA
+747 
-760 VEASKRT
+760 
-767 NSDEDPTAQRD
+767 NSDFVKSNERHALQGARQYNEESDET
-778 TEYTQAQEDDST
+778 YEDDS
-790 EDQESNNNSTTWVA
+790 DDIKGDSSSIKWIAVA
-804 AATGTAS
+804 ASGAS
-811 VGLCTVTGACSVLAR
+811 VGLCTITGACGALVR
-826 PRTKLI
+826 PRLKLL

>member
-1 MTQVIKNIAKRAF
+1 MTKVIKNMVKRAF
-14 AMAGV
+14 AMCGV
-19 AILAF
+19 AVLAF
-24 AVLASGFSAALP
+24 AVLVSGFSAALP
-36 AVALENSNPSEKYDP
+36 AVALENGNPAEKYDP

-109 ATEYYYLDSSGNQNG
+109 ATEYYYLDSSGNQKG

-132 TGYAATLVGASHADE
+132 TGYAASLVGASHADD

-161 NGRILLWTTEGAGKT
+161 NGRILLWTTDGIGKN

-185 DLDDEPDTE
+185 DLDDEPDTD

-261 TSGLSET
+261 VSGITET
-268 LGLHRR
+268 LDLHRR
-274 GDSINPDDD
+274 GDFINPDDD
-283 EEAHKASEEHK
+283 EEAHEASKDHK

-333 RPKGARIEWRYV
+333 KPKGARIEWRYV

-397 VEDHGADGR
+397 VEDHGADGH

-421 DTLRAK
+421 DTLHAK
-427 TALLN
+427 TVLLN

-437 DGITGAPIDDPTSPV
+437 DGVTGAPIDDPTSPV

-458 YVWLIKKEGESEFKR
+458 YVWLMKKEGESEFKR
-473 IPGAVSSRLELK
+473 IPGAVNSKLELK

-520 DMGGAKHNGQEAA
+520 EMKGVPHSHN
-533 EKQVHDPD
+533 HDGDDDQSGSD
-541 SEEDARHSS
+541 SEDDENPHG
-550 KRRLKK
+550 KK
-556 RRSVRRSVR
+556 RHEKRH
-565 GRRTRVNDADT
+565 N
-576 ANRGFVQNLFAS
+576 NRHNKRK
-588 VSNNGFAGGFAGGFA
+588 NKTKHFAGGKNFLKGVFGGAANSGLFGSSSNGGFQFESNFFKKSGKKLKRA
-603 TANNAGDNGFNKN
+603 KNNRNKTSRN
-616 QSEQKLTQ
+616 KTNRNNRKNNPKNNTQ
-624 SGAQQ
+624 SGAS
-629 NTKSGMFGNPDG
+629 SG
-641 SVTFTPNFFGNTA
+641 SSSFTRTE
-654 SKSKKLKRHR
+654 
-664 NNRNAR
+664 
-670 NQNARN
+670 
-676 NRQLR
+676 
-681 RNKNVRNFPQNS
+681 NS
-693 SGKSTDAAKNNTET
+693 SGTSLHNSSRRTSDGTHTKNKSSKKSGQTIRNFVRTDNN
-707 SGSFKR
+707 
-713 VENTSGNKNKRSV
+713 SGNKSKNSSV
-726 NAARRTTRSKKV
+726 N
-738 SKKGSKKGS
+738 
-747 KNVRSFENESRQA
+747 
-760 VEASKRT
+760 
-767 NSDEDPTAQRD
+767 NSDFVKSNERHALQGARQYNEESDET
-778 TEYTQAQEDDST
+778 YEDDS
-790 EDQESNNNSTTWVA
+790 DDIKGDSSSIKWIAVA
-804 AATGTAS
+804 ASGAS
-811 VGLCTVTGACSVLAR
+811 VGLCTITGACGALVR
-826 PRTKLI
+826 PRLKLL

>member
-1 MTQVIKNIAKRAF
+1 MTQVIKNMVKRAF
-14 AMAGV
+14 AMCGV
-19 AILAF
+19 AVLAF
-24 AVLASGFSAALP
+24 AVLVSGFSAALP
-36 AVALENSNPSEKYDP
+36 AVALENSNPGEKYNP

-78 EKDAAT
+78 EKDGTT

-96 KSTYTTKSQLPAL
+96 KSTYTTKSQIPAL
-109 ATEYYYLDSSGNQNG
+109 ATEYYYLDSSGNQKG

-132 TGYAATLVGASHADE
+132 TGYAASLVGANHADE

-161 NGRILLWTTEGAGKT
+161 NGRILLWTTEGIGKN

-221 GVYKLK
+221 GVYKLR

-261 TSGLSET
+261 ASGIMET
-268 LGLHRR
+268 LDLHRR
-274 GDSINPDDD
+274 GDFINPDDD
-283 EEAHKASEEHK
+283 EEAHKASEDHK

-333 RPKGARIEWRYV
+333 KPKGARIEWRYV

-390 TASATIA
+390 TASATIV
-397 VEDHGADGR
+397 VEDHGADGH
-406 PVVKAIA
+406 PVVKAIV

-421 DTLRAK
+421 DTLHAK
-427 TALLN
+427 TVLLN

-437 DGITGAPIDDPTSPV
+437 DATTGEPIDDPTNPV

-458 YVWLIKKEGESEFKR
+458 YVWLMKKEGESEFKR
-473 IPGAVSSRLELK
+473 IPGAVSSRLDIK

-520 DMGGAKHNGQEAA
+520 EMKGVTHSHNNDGNDDQSGS
-533 EKQVHDPD
+533 D
-541 SEEDARHSS
+541 SEDDENPHG
-550 KRRLKK
+550 KK
-556 RRSVRRSVR
+556 RHEKRH
-565 GRRTRVNDADT
+565 N
-576 ANRGFVQNLFAS
+576 NRHNKRK
-588 VSNNGFAGGFAGGFA
+588 NKTKHFAGGKNFLKGVFGGAANSGLFGSSSNGGFQFESNFFKKSGKKLKRA
-603 TANNAGDNGFNKN
+603 KNNRNKTN
-616 QSEQKLTQ
+616 RNNRKNNPKNNTQ
-624 SGAQQ
+624 SGAS
-629 NTKSGMFGNPDG
+629 SG
-641 SVTFTPNFFGNTA
+641 SSSFTRTE
-654 SKSKKLKRHR
+654 
-664 NNRNAR
+664 
-670 NQNARN
+670 
-676 NRQLR
+676 
-681 RNKNVRNFPQNS
+681 NS
-693 SGKSTDAAKNNTET
+693 SGTSLHNSSRRTSDGTHTKNKSSKKSGQTIRNFVRTDNN
-707 SGSFKR
+707 
-713 VENTSGNKNKRSV
+713 SGNKSKNSSV
-726 NAARRTTRSKKV
+726 N
-738 SKKGSKKGS
+738 
-747 KNVRSFENESRQA
+747 
-760 VEASKRT
+760 
-767 NSDEDPTAQRD
+767 NSDFVKSNERHALQGARQYNEESDET
-778 TEYTQAQEDDST
+778 YEDDS
-790 EDQESNNNSTTWVA
+790 DDIKGDSSSIKWIAVA
-804 AATGTAS
+804 ASGAS
-811 VGLCTVTGACSVLAR
+811 VGLCTITGACGALVR
-826 PRTKLI
+826 PRLKLL

>member
-1 MTQVIKNIAKRAF
+1 MTQVIKNMVKRAF
-14 AMAGV
+14 AMCGV
-19 AILAF
+19 AVLAF
-24 AVLASGFSAALP
+24 AVLVSGFSAALP
-36 AVALENSNPSEKYDP
+36 AVALENGNPAEKYDP

-109 ATEYYYLDSSGNQNG
+109 ATEYYYLDSSGNQKG

-132 TGYAATLVGASHADE
+132 TGYAASLVGASHADD

-161 NGRILLWTTEGAGKT
+161 NGRILLWTTDGIGKN

-185 DLDDEPDTE
+185 DLDDEPDTD

-261 TSGLSET
+261 VSGITET
-268 LGLHRR
+268 LDLHRR
-274 GDSINPDDD
+274 GDFINPDDD
-283 EEAHKASEEHK
+283 EEAHEASKDHK

-333 RPKGARIEWRYV
+333 KPKGARIEWRYV

-397 VEDHGADGR
+397 VEDHGADGH

-421 DTLRAK
+421 DTLHAK
-427 TALLN
+427 TVLLN

-437 DGITGAPIDDPTSPV
+437 DGVTGTPIDDPTSPV

-458 YVWLIKKEGESEFKR
+458 YVWLMKKEGESEFKR
-473 IPGAVSSRLELK
+473 IPGAVNSKLELK

-520 DMGGAKHNGQEAA
+520 EMKGVPHSHN
-533 EKQVHDPD
+533 HDGDDDQSGSD
-541 SEEDARHSS
+541 SEDDENPHG
-550 KRRLKK
+550 KK
-556 RRSVRRSVR
+556 RHEKRH
-565 GRRTRVNDADT
+565 N
-576 ANRGFVQNLFAS
+576 NRHNKRK
-588 VSNNGFAGGFAGGFA
+588 NKTKHFAGGKNFLKGVFGGAANSGLFGSSSNGGFQFESNFFKKSGKKLKRA
-603 TANNAGDNGFNKN
+603 KNNRNKTN
-616 QSEQKLTQ
+616 RNKTNRNNRKNNPKNNTQ
-624 SGAQQ
+624 SGAS
-629 NTKSGMFGNPDG
+629 SG
-641 SVTFTPNFFGNTA
+641 SSSFTRTE
-654 SKSKKLKRHR
+654 
-664 NNRNAR
+664 
-670 NQNARN
+670 
-676 NRQLR
+676 
-681 RNKNVRNFPQNS
+681 NS
-693 SGKSTDAAKNNTET
+693 SGTSLHNSSRRTSDGTHTKNKSSKKSGQTIRNFVRTDNN
-707 SGSFKR
+707 
-713 VENTSGNKNKRSV
+713 SGNKSKNSSV
-726 NAARRTTRSKKV
+726 N
-738 SKKGSKKGS
+738 
-747 KNVRSFENESRQA
+747 
-760 VEASKRT
+760 
-767 NSDEDPTAQRD
+767 NSDFVKSNERHALQGARQYNEESDET
-778 TEYTQAQEDDST
+778 YEDDS
-790 EDQESNNNSTTWVA
+790 DDIKGDSSSIKWIAVA
-804 AATGTAS
+804 ASGAS
-811 VGLCTVTGACSVLAR
+811 VGLCTITGACGALVR
-826 PRTKLI
+826 PRLKLL

>member
-1 MTQVIKNIAKRAF
+1 MTQVIKNMVKRAF
-14 AMAGV
+14 AMCGV
-19 AILAF
+19 AVLAF
-24 AVLASGFSAALP
+24 AVLVSGFSAALP
-36 AVALENSNPSEKYDP
+36 AVALENGNPAEKYNP

-96 KSTYTTKSQLPAL
+96 KSTYTTKSQIPAL
-109 ATEYYYLDSSGNQNG
+109 ATEYYYLDSSGNQKG

-132 TGYAATLVGASHADE
+132 TGYAASLVGANHADE

-161 NGRILLWTTEGAGKT
+161 NGRILLWTTEGVGKN

-185 DLDDEPDTE
+185 DLDDEPDTD

-261 TSGLSET
+261 VSGITET
-268 LGLHRR
+268 LDLHRR
-274 GDSINPDDD
+274 GDFINPDDD
-283 EEAHKASEEHK
+283 EEAHEASKDHK

-333 RPKGARIEWRYV
+333 KPKGARIEWRYV

-397 VEDHGADGR
+397 VEDHGADGH

-421 DTLRAK
+421 DTLHAK
-427 TALLN
+427 TVLLN

-437 DGITGAPIDDPTSPV
+437 DGVTGAPIDDPTSPV

-458 YVWLIKKEGESEFKR
+458 YVWLMKKEGESEFKR
-473 IPGAVSSRLELK
+473 IPGAVNSKLELK

-520 DMGGAKHNGQEAA
+520 EMKGVPHSHN
-533 EKQVHDPD
+533 HDGDDDQSGSD
-541 SEEDARHSS
+541 SEDDENPHG
-550 KRRLKK
+550 KK
-556 RRSVRRSVR
+556 RHEKRH
-565 GRRTRVNDADT
+565 N
-576 ANRGFVQNLFAS
+576 NRHNKRK
-588 VSNNGFAGGFAGGFA
+588 NKTKHFAGGKNFLKGVFGGAANSGLFGSSSNGGFQFESNFFKKSGKKLKRA
-603 TANNAGDNGFNKN
+603 KNNRNKTN
-616 QSEQKLTQ
+616 RNKTNRNNRKNNPKNNTQ
-624 SGAQQ
+624 SGAS
-629 NTKSGMFGNPDG
+629 SG
-641 SVTFTPNFFGNTA
+641 SSSFTRTE
-654 SKSKKLKRHR
+654 
-664 NNRNAR
+664 
-670 NQNARN
+670 
-676 NRQLR
+676 
-681 RNKNVRNFPQNS
+681 NS
-693 SGKSTDAAKNNTET
+693 SGTSLHNSSRRTSDGTHTKNKSSKKSGQTIRNFVRTDNN
-707 SGSFKR
+707 
-713 VENTSGNKNKRSV
+713 SGNKSKNSSV
-726 NAARRTTRSKKV
+726 N
-738 SKKGSKKGS
+738 
-747 KNVRSFENESRQA
+747 
-760 VEASKRT
+760 
-767 NSDEDPTAQRD
+767 NSDFVKSNERHALQGARQYNEESDET
-778 TEYTQAQEDDST
+778 YEDDS
-790 EDQESNNNSTTWVA
+790 DDIKGDSSSIKWIAVA
-804 AATGTAS
+804 ASGAS
-811 VGLCTVTGACSVLAR
+811 VGLCTITGACGALVR
-826 PRTKLI
+826 PRLKLL

>member
-1 MTQVIKNIAKRAF
+1 MTQVIKNMVKRAF
-14 AMAGV
+14 AMCGV
-19 AILAF
+19 VVLAF

-36 AVALENSNPSEKYDP
+36 AVALENSNPGEKYNP

-78 EKDAAT
+78 EKDGTT

-109 ATEYYYLDSSGNQNG
+109 ATEYYYLDSSGNQKG

-132 TGYAATLVGASHADE
+132 TGYAASLVGANHADE

-161 NGRILLWTTEGAGKT
+161 NGRILLWTTEGVGKN

-221 GVYKLK
+221 GVYKLR

-261 TSGLSET
+261 ASGIMET
-268 LGLHRR
+268 LDLHRR
-274 GDSINPDDD
+274 GDFINPDDD
-283 EEAHKASEEHK
+283 EEAHKASEDHK

-333 RPKGARIEWRYV
+333 KPKGARIEWRYV

-397 VEDHGADGR
+397 VEDHGADGH

-413 PYKRFKPG
+413 PNKRFKPE
-421 DTLRAK
+421 DTLHAK
-427 TALLN
+427 TVLLN

-437 DGITGAPIDDPTSPV
+437 DGVTGAPIDDPTSPV

-473 IPGAVSSRLELK
+473 IPGAVNSKLELK

-520 DMGGAKHNGQEAA
+520 EMKGVPHSHN
-533 EKQVHDPD
+533 HDGDDDQSGSD
-541 SEEDARHSS
+541 SEDDENSHGKKHHEKRHNNRHN
-550 KRRLKK
+550 KRKNK
-556 RRSVRRSVR
+556 
-565 GRRTRVNDADT
+565 TKH
-576 ANRGFVQNLFAS
+576 
-588 VSNNGFAGGFAGGFA
+588 FAGGKNFLKGVFGGAANSGLFGSSSNGGFQFESNFFKKSNRKFKR
-603 TANNAGDNGFNKN
+603 TKKNRNKTNRTNRKNNSKN
-616 QSEQKLTQ
+616 NTQ
-624 SGAQQ
+624 SGAS
-629 NTKSGMFGNPDG
+629 SG
-641 SVTFTPNFFGNTA
+641 SSSFTRTE
-654 SKSKKLKRHR
+654 
-664 NNRNAR
+664 
-670 NQNARN
+670 
-676 NRQLR
+676 
-681 RNKNVRNFPQNS
+681 NS
-693 SGKSTDAAKNNTET
+693 SGTSLHNSSRRT
-707 SGSFKR
+707 SGGTHTKNKSSKKSGQTIRNFVR
-713 VENTSGNKNKRSV
+713 TDNNSGNKSKNSSV
-726 NAARRTTRSKKV
+726 N
-738 SKKGSKKGS
+738 
-747 KNVRSFENESRQA
+747 
-760 VEASKRT
+760 
-767 NSDEDPTAQRD
+767 NSDFVKN
-778 TEYTQAQEDDST
+778 TERHALQGARQYNEESDEAYEDDSDDT
-790 EDQESNNNSTTWVA
+790 KGDSSSIKWVA
-804 AATGTAS
+804 VAASGAS
-811 VGLCTVTGACSVLAR
+811 VGLCTITGACGALIRS
-826 PRTKLI
+826 KLKLL

>member
-1 MTQVIKNIAKRAF
+1 MTKVIKNMVKRAF
-14 AMAGV
+14 AMCGV
-19 AILAF
+19 AVLAF
-24 AVLASGFSAALP
+24 AVLVSGFSAALP
-36 AVALENSNPSEKYDP
+36 AVALENGNPAEKYDP

-109 ATEYYYLDSSGNQNG
+109 ATEYYYLDSSGNQKG

-132 TGYAATLVGASHADE
+132 TGYAASLVGASHADD

-161 NGRILLWTTEGAGKT
+161 NGRILLWTTDGIGKN

-185 DLDDEPDTE
+185 DLDDEPDTD

-261 TSGLSET
+261 VSGITET
-268 LGLHRR
+268 LDLHRR
-274 GDSINPDDD
+274 GDFINPDDD
-283 EEAHKASEEHK
+283 EEAHEASKDHK

-333 RPKGARIEWRYV
+333 KPKGARIEWRYV

-397 VEDHGADGR
+397 VEDHGADGH

-421 DTLRAK
+421 DTLHAK
-427 TALLN
+427 TVLLN

-437 DGITGAPIDDPTSPV
+437 DGVTGAPIDDPTSPV

-458 YVWLIKKEGESEFKR
+458 YVWLMKKEGESEFKR
-473 IPGAVSSRLELK
+473 IPGAVNSKLELK

-520 DMGGAKHNGQEAA
+520 EMKGVPHSHN
-533 EKQVHDPD
+533 HDGDDDQSGSD
-541 SEEDARHSS
+541 SEDDENPHG
-550 KRRLKK
+550 KK
-556 RRSVRRSVR
+556 RHEKRH
-565 GRRTRVNDADT
+565 N
-576 ANRGFVQNLFAS
+576 NRHNKRK
-588 VSNNGFAGGFAGGFA
+588 NKTKHFAGGKNFLKGVFGGAANSGLFGSSSNGGFQFESNFFKKSGKKLKRA
-603 TANNAGDNGFNKN
+603 KNNRNKTN
-616 QSEQKLTQ
+616 RNKTNRNNRKNNPKNNTQ
-624 SGAQQ
+624 SGAS
-629 NTKSGMFGNPDG
+629 SG
-641 SVTFTPNFFGNTA
+641 SSSFTRTE
-654 SKSKKLKRHR
+654 
-664 NNRNAR
+664 
-670 NQNARN
+670 
-676 NRQLR
+676 
-681 RNKNVRNFPQNS
+681 NS
-693 SGKSTDAAKNNTET
+693 SGTSLHNSSRRTSDGTHTKNKSSKKSGQTIRNFVRTDNN
-707 SGSFKR
+707 
-713 VENTSGNKNKRSV
+713 SGNKSKNSSV
-726 NAARRTTRSKKV
+726 N
-738 SKKGSKKGS
+738 
-747 KNVRSFENESRQA
+747 
-760 VEASKRT
+760 
-767 NSDEDPTAQRD
+767 NSDFVKSNERHALQGARQYNEESDEA
-778 TEYTQAQEDDST
+778 YEDDS
-790 EDQESNNNSTTWVA
+790 DDIKGDSSSIKWVA
-804 AATGTAS
+804 VAASGAS
-811 VGLCTVTGACSVLAR
+811 VGLCTITGACGALVR
-826 PRTKLI
+826 PRLKLL